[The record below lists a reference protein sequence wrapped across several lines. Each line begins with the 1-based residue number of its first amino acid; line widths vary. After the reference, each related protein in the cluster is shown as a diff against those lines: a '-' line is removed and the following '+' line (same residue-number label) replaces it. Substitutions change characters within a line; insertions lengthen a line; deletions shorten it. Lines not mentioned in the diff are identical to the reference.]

1 MAIDHVVK
9 QGEGIESIAFANGWF
24 PDALW
29 NHPSNE
35 ELAKKR
41 ATGHVLLPGDVVH
54 VPDLRPK
61 SIEVPTGGRHR
72 FQRKGVPSQ
81 FKMKLLVDNASVA
94 GIPYKLVIDDG
105 RLTLQGTTGGGG
117 EVEAWIPPDAKK
129 AVITTELHTI
139 ETSLAYLDPVDS
151 PTGLVDRLRN
161 LEYLDDV
168 AEGEID
174 PDDLA
179 DAVAAFQDEHGLP
192 PTGKADP
199 DTRQA
204 LMTAHGS

>member
-72 FQRKGVPSQ
+72 FQRKGVP
-81 FKMKLLVDNASVA
+81 L
-94 GIPYKLVIDDG
+94 
-105 RLTLQGTTGGGG
+105 
-117 EVEAWIPPDAKK
+117 
-129 AVITTELHTI
+129 
-139 ETSLAYLDPVDS
+139 SL
-151 PTGLVDRLRN
+151 
-161 LEYLDDV
+161 
-168 AEGEID
+168 I
-174 PDDLA
+174 
-179 DAVAAFQDEHGLP
+179 HI
-192 PTGKADP
+192 
-199 DTRQA
+199 
-204 LMTAHGS
+204 